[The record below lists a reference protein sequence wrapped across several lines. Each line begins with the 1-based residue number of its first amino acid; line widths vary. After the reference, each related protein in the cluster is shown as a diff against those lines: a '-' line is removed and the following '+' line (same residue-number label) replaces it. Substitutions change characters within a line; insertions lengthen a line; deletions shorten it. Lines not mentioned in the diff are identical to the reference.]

1 MQPTPSQTI
10 GPFFHLC
17 LPEDAKVGRLAGPG
31 AEGEA
36 LRLICR
42 VLDADGVGVDDS
54 LIELWQADASGVY
67 NHPDDPRYQDH
78 DPAFPGFAR
87 AATDENGE
95 CTFETV
101 RPGAVQDDDGALH
114 ASHINVSIFARGLL
128 KRVVTRI
135 YFEDDSAFENDPV
148 LASVPRQ
155 RRETLLARRD
165 SAEPGIWR
173 IEIHLSGARETVF
186 FAL

>member
-17 LPEDAKVGRLAGPG
+17 LPADAKIGRLAGPG

-36 LRLICR
+36 LTLICR
-42 VLDADGVGVDDS
+42 VLDADDKPVDDA

-78 DPAFPGFAR
+78 DPAFAGFAR

-95 CTFETV
+95 CAFETV
-101 RPGAVQDDDGALH
+101 RPGAVEADDSAP
-114 ASHINVSIFARGLL
+114 HINVSIFARGLL
-128 KRVVTRI
+128 KCAVTRI
-135 YFEDDSAFENDPV
+135 YFEHDPANGKDPV
-148 LASVPRQ
+148 LACVPEL
-155 RRETLLARRD
+155 RRKTLLARRD
-165 SAEPGIWR
+165 PVEPRIWR
-173 IEIHLSGARETVF
+173 IDFHLAGEHETVF